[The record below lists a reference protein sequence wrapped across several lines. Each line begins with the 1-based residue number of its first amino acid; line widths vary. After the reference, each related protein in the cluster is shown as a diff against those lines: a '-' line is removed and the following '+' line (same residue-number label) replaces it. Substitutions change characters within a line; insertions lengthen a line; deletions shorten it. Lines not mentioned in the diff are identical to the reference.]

1 MGMRSE
7 KLLSAIGS
15 IDDELILQA
24 MTARSENTNHRRT
37 RWIKYAAVAA
47 CLCLLLAL
55 PIVAARNEMLVDF
68 FADMTGWHIRS
79 KEYFADK
86 DFSREVRSLSK
97 KAAGES
103 TNLPMENL
111 EQVEEFLGIAIPK
124 NPLLTAEIADKVH
137 MEVETNGQ
145 SVRYDTPCLVY
156 LAFSED
162 GSVVA
167 ADTHAAYR
175 YKQMHLYVT
184 YRMTTEYAVSI
195 GGGGMGN
202 QNADMAQLQTY
213 ITDSGRECAVFFEK
227 SGDGIYSGRG
237 YTVVDAVLIE
247 LSLIGRS
254 EENIQQAITEVL
266 EAFG

>member
-1 MGMRSE
+1 MKSE
-7 KLLSAIGS
+7 KLLSAIGN
-15 IDDELILQA
+15 IDDELVLQGV
-24 MTARSENTNHRRT
+24 TVRSEKTNHRRT

-55 PIVAARNEMLVDF
+55 PIVAARNEMLVYF
-68 FADMTGWHIRS
+68 FADMTGWRISS
-79 KEYFADK
+79 KDYFTDK

-97 KAAGES
+97 KSAGES
-103 TNLPMENL
+103 TYLPMENL
-111 EQVEEFLGIAIPK
+111 EQVEEFLGIAIPA
-124 NPLLTAEIADKVH
+124 NPLLTDEIADEVH
-137 MEVETNGQ
+137 MEVEMNGQ
-145 SVRYDTPCLVY
+145 SIRYDTPCLVY

-162 GSVVA
+162 GSVVV
-167 ADTHAAYR
+167 ADTNAAYR

-195 GGGGMGN
+195 GGGGISD
-202 QNADMAQLQTY
+202 QNADMTQLQTY
-213 ITDSGRECAVFFEK
+213 ITDSGRECAVYFEK

-237 YTVVDAVLIE
+237 YTVVDAVLVE